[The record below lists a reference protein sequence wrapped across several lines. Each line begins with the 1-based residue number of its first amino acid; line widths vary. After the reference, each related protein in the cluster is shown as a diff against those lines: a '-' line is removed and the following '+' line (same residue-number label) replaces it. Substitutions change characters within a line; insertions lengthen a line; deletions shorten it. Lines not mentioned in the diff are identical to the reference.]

1 MLRKINKSKSYWAGQ
16 NIGYLK
22 EQVQAHGVRLDPS
35 LFTGRKEEFD
45 VVTNKK
51 VIKKI
56 TKITKA
62 ELLVMLYAK
71 LGIAYAKSEE
81 VS

>member
-1 MLRKINKSKSYWAGQ
+1 M
-16 NIGYLK
+16 GYIK
-22 EQVQAHGVRLDPS
+22 EQVQAHGVRIDPS
-35 LFTGRKEEFD
+35 LLTGRKEEHD
-45 VVTNKK
+45 VVTDKK

-56 TKITKA
+56 PKITKA

-71 LGIAYAKSEE
+71 LGIHYAKSEE